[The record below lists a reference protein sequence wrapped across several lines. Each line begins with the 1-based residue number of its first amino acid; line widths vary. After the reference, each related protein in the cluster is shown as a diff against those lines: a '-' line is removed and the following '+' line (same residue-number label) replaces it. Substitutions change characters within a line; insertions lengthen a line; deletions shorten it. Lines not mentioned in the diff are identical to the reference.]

1 MHICPLRQDQLL
13 LGLVLVRCLCCLP
26 PYLAQLQAAGDL
38 LCVRDQ
44 IAWTCTAPYAK
55 NSPATSTKN
64 SCARTTEGDQ
74 TKIQH
79 RRNKIESNQP
89 PRGQEEEK
97 ASFPID
103 LQYQVSKIHRKKIR
117 TLGEGGRRKKQER
130 RRGEGATGTVG
141 SRGVGCPPLSF

>member
-1 MHICPLRQDQLL
+1 ML
-13 LGLVLVRCLCCLP
+13 
-26 PYLAQLQAAGDL
+26 Y
-38 LCVRDQ
+38 VRDQ
-44 IAWTCTAPYAK
+44 IAWTYTTPCAK

-79 RRNKIESNQP
+79 RRDKIESNQP

-103 LQYQVSKIHRKKIR
+103 LQYQVSKIRHKILTLRKKR
-117 TLGEGGRRKKQER
+117 EEDEEQG
-130 RRGEGATGTVG
+130 GATGRALLLWAPG
-141 SRGVGCPPLSF
+141 KGKRRERGRG

>member
-1 MHICPLRQDQLL
+1 MLTLGLELNQDMHICPLRQDQLQ

-26 PYLAQLQAAGDL
+26 SCLTPLQAAGDL
-38 LCVRDQ
+38 LCARDQ
-44 IAWTCTAPYAK
+44 IAWTCTAPCAK

-89 PRGQEEEK
+89 PRGQEEEN

-103 LQYQVSKIHRKKIR
+103 LQYQVSKIHKKS
-117 TLGEGGRRKKQER
+117 E
-130 RRGEGATGTVG
+130 
-141 SRGVGCPPLSF
+141 P